1 MNIDTYIN
9 YAHPPLCYGCI
20 MCCKNDVTGSQLS
33 CLLCSYSLQEYKKQC
48 MDTFL
53 YWVISKLY
61 GRKQFSICK
70 MTRCKSIM
78 LLYVGVVLL
87 SITIFIGGLIHISVF
102 VPLGNTGKH
111 DKLQQAYDNVHGVKA
126 TPTTQ

>member
-1 MNIDTYIN
+1 
-9 YAHPPLCYGCI
+9 

-33 CLLCSYSLQEYKKQC
+33 CLLCSYSLQEHKKQC
-48 MDTFL
+48 TDTFL

-70 MTRCKSIM
+70 MMRCKGIM

-87 SITIFIGGLIHISVF
+87 SITIFIGGLIHISVS
-102 VPLGNTGKH
+102 VPLGNTGK
-111 DKLQQAYDNVHGVKA
+111 
-126 TPTTQ
+126 